1 MPAHGPVG
9 RHVVA
14 FDRGGVIAV
23 ATRLPLG
30 LARAGGWCDTAL
42 SLPVNEVKDLFTG
55 RVYSGGETPLDDL
68 LADYPVALLAPL
80 TAAEEALS

>member
-1 MPAHGPVG
+1 
-9 RHVVA
+9 VVA
-14 FDRGGVIAV
+14 FDRGGAIAV

-42 SLPVNEVKDLFTG
+42 SLPVHEMKDLFTG

-68 LADYPVALLAPL
+68 LADYPVALLTPS
-80 TAAEEALS
+80 TTSVEAA